1 MVFSNASSTPAY
13 EEVDDLVSDL
23 TVATSPVSTGNITLF
38 PTDLN
43 ITNTVVSDV
52 LNYLTTTAATP
63 QPGGPL
69 PFNEVNCAP
78 KQAGLKAATFTMI
91 KEHQLA
97 EWLAIGISKSD
108 LRASPSGSCRLH
120 LHFM

>member
-1 MVFSNASSTPAY
+1 MACNDFYLQSDVVFNDASSTPAY
-13 EEVDDLVSDL
+13 EEVDDLVFDL

-63 QPGGPL
+63 QPGDPL
-69 PFNEVNCAP
+69 PFNEVC
-78 KQAGLKAATFTMI
+78 KLQ
-91 KEHQLA
+91 
-97 EWLAIGISKSD
+97 SS
-108 LRASPSGSCRLH
+108 SP
-120 LHFM
+120 